1 MDLLM
6 KLLLV
11 ASIFLAAYLTTGCT
25 EQPVYREY
33 YRDGNFDHYY
43 QRHYKHEGH
52 HLPPQKMEER

>member
-11 ASIFLAAYLTTGCT
+11 ASIFLATYLTTGCAI
-25 EQPVYREY
+25 QPVERHY

-43 QRHYKHEGH
+43 HSHYHNFRHH
-52 HLPPQKMEER
+52 HY

>member
-25 EQPVYREY
+25 EQPVHREY

-52 HLPPQKMEER
+52 HLPLEHHKER

>member
-11 ASIFLAAYLTTGCT
+11 ASIFFAAYLTTGCAI
-25 EQPVYREY
+25 QPVERHY

-43 QRHYKHEGH
+43 NRHYHRDFYH
-52 HLPPQKMEER
+52 RHDY